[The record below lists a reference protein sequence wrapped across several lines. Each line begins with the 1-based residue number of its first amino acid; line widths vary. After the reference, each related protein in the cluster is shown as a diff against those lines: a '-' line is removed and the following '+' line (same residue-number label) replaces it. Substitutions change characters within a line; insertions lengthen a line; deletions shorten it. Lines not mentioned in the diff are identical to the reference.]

1 MEPGFELVDTG
12 LFLVSQVPW
21 PTMQTIFGAALW
33 QRGEACSGSASSVFF
48 VHVRPPS
55 SLIAPKWLRGK
66 LTALLFRRCDLPI
79 QIWQDNLANHI
90 LVLPLC
96 YFQIFE
102 KLSEMVARR
111 KQSFSALV

>member
-1 MEPGFELVDTG
+1 M
-12 LFLVSQVPW
+12 
-21 PTMQTIFGAALW
+21 AALKVN
-33 QRGEACSGSASSVFF
+33 RSSFSPL
-48 VHVRPPS
+48 H
-55 SLIAPKWLRGK
+55 
-66 LTALLFRRCDLPI
+66 LPI

-90 LVLPLC
+90 LVLLLC